1 LIASCHRGVA
11 HVDQHDAVDQR
22 VVAQLLV
29 LGLSFGVVIVGLIVA
44 VLVHELAHVVVGYA
58 VGLRV
63 ARVQLGPLE
72 LRDYGRPRARLVP
85 SLQAGV
91 VLIPWDRNTAIGPL
105 RWGLFASTAAGP
117 LAGIV
122 FGAVAMW
129 LAGGLQLRGPLTLL
143 QSAGQASLVLGVL
156 NFLPL
161 RTGDSLADGRRMF
174 SLLLRTRECGQ
185 ILAATMML
193 GEALSG
199 RRPRD
204 WDPGL
209 LGVMERSPNEPFARL
224 CLYEAAMDRGEIEVA
239 GRHLDAAVDLRKENW
254 TAADAILFNEAAY
267 YAARHRGDTRA
278 ARAWLGL
285 ADGGTVL
292 DYMRARA
299 EAAVLCAEGRA
310 LEGRQRAVAG
320 LASLERARRRDED
333 LCRDQL
339 EELARGAGALVRP
352 ILSRAR

>member
-1 LIASCHRGVA
+1 M
-11 HVDQHDAVDQR
+11 DQR
-22 VVAQLLV
+22 VVAQLLLLALS
-29 LGLSFGVVIVGLIVA
+29 LGVMIVGLIVS
-44 VLVHELAHVVVGYA
+44 VLIHELAHIVVGYA
-58 VGLRV
+58 SGLRV
-63 ARVQLGPLE
+63 ARVQIGPLE
-72 LRDYGRPRARLVP
+72 IRDYGRPRVLLVR

-91 VLIPWDRNTAIGPL
+91 VLVPWDRDTAVGPL

-117 LAGIV
+117 LAGIAL
-122 FGAVAMW
+122 GAVAIW
-129 LAGGLQLRGPLTLL
+129 LAGGVQLRGPLSLL
-143 QSAGQASLVLGVL
+143 QSVGQASLVLGVL
-156 NFLPL
+156 NLLPI
-161 RTGDSLADGRRMF
+161 RTADSLADGRRMF
-174 SLLLRTRECGQ
+174 ALVLRTRECGH

-204 WDPGL
+204 WDQGL
-209 LGVMERSPNEPFARL
+209 LGVMERTPDEPFARL

-267 YAARHRGDTRA
+267 YAARHRGNARA

-292 DYMRARA
+292 DHMRARA

-352 ILSRAR
+352 LLSRVR